1 MVSIFTVDAFTDK
14 AFSGNPAGVC
24 IVPRS
29 DDDTRKWSLSD
40 TVLQNIATEMNISE
54 TSFVTTYDRVMTNVF
69 ELRWMTPT
77 VEVNLCGH
85 GTLSAAAVVFAQFGD
100 KVGNKLLF
108 HTLSGILVAEKN
120 VDTGKIRMTLPINPP
135 AVLTGPNE
143 VHTEI
148 FKCMNFQME
157 DLAEIAYSQVTK
169 KLLICLKNFDRNK
182 LEALQPSIDSLVK
195 IDQSAEIEKGE
206 NVKGVILTFK
216 DDSDSQYNF
225 LSRYFAPWVGIP
237 EDPVTGS
244 AHTVLTP
251 YWSSKMGGQK
261 SFLARQCSK
270 RGGDLSLQISDDAN
284 KVFVSGNAKIVL
296 CGQLNID

>member
-85 GTLSAAAVVFAQFGD
+85 GTLSAAAVVFAQFGP

-120 VDTGKIRMTLPINPP
+120 VDTGKI
-135 AVLTGPNE
+135 
-143 VHTEI
+143 
-148 FKCMNFQME
+148 
-157 DLAEIAYSQVTK
+157 
-169 KLLICLKNFDRNK
+169 
-182 LEALQPSIDSLVK
+182 
-195 IDQSAEIEKGE
+195 
-206 NVKGVILTFK
+206 
-216 DDSDSQYNF
+216 
-225 LSRYFAPWVGIP
+225 
-237 EDPVTGS
+237 
-244 AHTVLTP
+244 
-251 YWSSKMGGQK
+251 
-261 SFLARQCSK
+261 
-270 RGGDLSLQISDDAN
+270 
-284 KVFVSGNAKIVL
+284 
-296 CGQLNID
+296 

>member
-1 MVSIFTVDAFTDK
+1 
-14 AFSGNPAGVC
+14 
-24 IVPRS
+24 
-29 DDDTRKWSLSD
+29 
-40 TVLQNIATEMNISE
+40 
-54 TSFVTTYDRVMTNVF
+54 
-69 ELRWMTPT
+69 
-77 VEVNLCGH
+77 
-85 GTLSAAAVVFAQFGD
+85 
-100 KVGNKLLF
+100 
-108 HTLSGILVAEKN
+108 
-120 VDTGKIRMTLPINPP
+120 
-135 AVLTGPNE
+135 
-143 VHTEI
+143 
-148 FKCMNFQME
+148 ME

-251 YWSSKMGGQK
+251 YWSSKMEGQK
-261 SFLARQCSK
+261 SFLARQCQSVEVTCHY
-270 RGGDLSLQISDDAN
+270 RSMTAN

>member
-1 MVSIFTVDAFTDK
+1 
-14 AFSGNPAGVC
+14 
-24 IVPRS
+24 
-29 DDDTRKWSLSD
+29 
-40 TVLQNIATEMNISE
+40 
-54 TSFVTTYDRVMTNVF
+54 
-69 ELRWMTPT
+69 
-77 VEVNLCGH
+77 
-85 GTLSAAAVVFAQFGD
+85 
-100 KVGNKLLF
+100 
-108 HTLSGILVAEKN
+108 
-120 VDTGKIRMTLPINPP
+120 
-135 AVLTGPNE
+135 
-143 VHTEI
+143 
-148 FKCMNFQME
+148 ME
-157 DLAEIAYSQVTK
+157 DLAEIAYSKVTK

-244 AHTVLTP
+244 AHTVLTH

-270 RGGDLSLQISDDAN
+270 RGGDLSLQINDNAN